1 MADFDMGVGT
11 AYDMLNAIDKYGY
24 NQGRYLE
31 ALFRYNLSLAELE
44 YAVGMKTW

>member
-11 AYDMLNAIDKYGY
+11 ADDMLRAIERYGQ
-24 NQGRYLE
+24 NQGKYIE

-44 YAVGMKTW
+44 NAIGMKTW